1 MQDNGSSQQS
11 EYCESNIV
19 GGFDV
24 QAVNVHLSNL
34 ILGRTHTQSQH
45 SAKFNAI
52 ILEVHSLFAL
62 YQCSKGLTTRRTLLL
77 ISHF

>member
-34 ILGRTHTQSQH
+34 ILGGHTHSQH

-77 ISHF
+77 IGHF